1 MKFLYICSL
10 IFVVSR
16 HALCKMTMEII
27 LNHNNFI
34 MNKVFKMLA
43 IALAGAS
50 VLACSSP
57 KKMAEEAA
65 NVVVTC
71 EPQVLEV
78 VGGEINAEI
87 TVVCPADYFNPKAI
101 LEVTPVLVYEGG
113 EAAMEPFTYQGEK
126 VKDNWKVVPKDGAT
140 IREKVSFEY
149 VPGMEQSHLELR
161 GVVKFKKKTYET
173 PVIKVADGANT
184 TYMLAS
190 KLATVDYMKDAYREI
205 IEETEETQILYTINN
220 SNVRNSELKKQEIK
234 DWNAAIEAIKAD
246 ERREITG
253 TDIVAYASPD
263 GPEDFNSE
271 LAVKRGQSAEKAY
284 EKITKKNPIDAP
296 VNVTDISEDWEGF
309 QELVSAS
316 NIEDKDLI
324 LRVLSMYSDPAVRE
338 REIKNMSSVYE
349 TLADDILPQLRRARF
364 IANIE
369 YTNYSNDELKALI
382 NDNID
387 ILDEEALLRA
397 ASITEELADKATI
410 YEQAIEKYDSRRA
423 QYNLAVV
430 RYYQGDMDAAASELA
445 KVEGQD
451 CEYVKNFKGA
461 LALADGNCQ
470 EAAEYFKA
478 AGNQTSTEN
487 LAIIDIY
494 SGDYA
499 AALAK
504 LEGTD
509 NHNLKIAYILNDR
522 LDDASKAINCECA
535 YSAYLKAIIAARK
548 GDAEAVKANLAKVES
563 NEALAARAAKDIEF
577 AQYR

>member
-1 MKFLYICSL
+1 
-10 IFVVSR
+10 
-16 HALCKMTMEII
+16 
-27 LNHNNFI
+27 
-34 MNKVFKMLA
+34 MNRVFKMLA
-43 IALAGAS
+43 FALAGVS
-50 VLACSSP
+50 VMACSSP
-57 KKMAEEAA
+57 KKMAEDAA

-71 EPQVLEV
+71 EPQILEV
-78 VGGEINAEI
+78 VGGKIDAEV
-87 TVVCPADYFNPKAI
+87 TVVCPADYFHPKAI
-101 LEVTPVLVYEGG
+101 LEVTPVIVYEGG
-113 EAAMEPFTYQGEK
+113 ESAMEPFMYQGEK
-126 VKDNWKVVPKDGAT
+126 VQDNYKVIAKDGAT
-140 IREKVSFEY
+140 VKERVSFDY

-161 GVVKFKKKTYET
+161 GVVKFKNKTYET

-190 KLATVDYMKDAYREI
+190 KLAKVDYKPDAYKEI
-205 IEETEETQILYTINN
+205 IEETEEAQIMYTINN
-220 SNVRNSELKKQEIK
+220 STVRNSELRKQEVK
-234 DWNAAIEAIKAD
+234 DWNAALEAIKSD

-253 TDIVAYASPD
+253 TDIIAYASPD
-263 GPEDFNSE
+263 GPEDFNTT
-271 LAVKRGQSAEKAY
+271 LAEKRANTADKAY

-296 VNVTDISEDWEGF
+296 VNVQNVSEDWEGF

-338 REIKNMSSVYE
+338 REIKNMSSVYK
-349 TLADDILPQLRRARF
+349 TLAQDILPQLRRARL

-369 YTNYSNDELKALI
+369 FTNYSNEELIALI

-397 ASITEELADKATI
+397 ASITEELDGKATI
-410 YEQAIEKYDSRRA
+410 YGQAIEKYNSERA

-430 RYYQGDMDAAASELA
+430 RYYQGDMKAVGRELA
-445 KVEGQD
+445 KVGNQE
-451 CEYVKNFKGA
+451 CCFVKNFKGA
-461 LALADGNCQ
+461 LALADGNCE
-470 EAAEYFKA
+470 EAAGLFKA
-478 AGNQTSTEN
+478 ANNQTSKEN

-509 NHNLKIAYILNDR
+509 NHNLKIVYILNDR
-522 LDDASKAINCECA
+522 LDDASKAITCECP

-563 NEALAARAAKDIEF
+563 NDELAARAAKDIEF

>member
-1 MKFLYICSL
+1 
-10 IFVVSR
+10 
-16 HALCKMTMEII
+16 
-27 LNHNNFI
+27 
-34 MNKVFKMLA
+34 MNRVFKMLA
-43 IALAGAS
+43 FALAGVS
-50 VLACSSP
+50 VMACSSP
-57 KKMAEEAA
+57 KKMAEDAA

-78 VGGEINAEI
+78 VGGKIDAEV
-87 TVVCPADYFNPKAI
+87 TVVCPADYFHPKAI
-101 LEVTPVLVYEGG
+101 LEVTPVIVYEGG
-113 EAAMEPFTYQGEK
+113 ESAIEPFMYQGEK
-126 VKDNWKVVPKDGAT
+126 VQDNYKVIAKDGAT
-140 IREKVSFEY
+140 VKERVSFDY

-161 GVVKFKKKTYET
+161 GVVKFKNKTYET

-190 KLATVDYMKDAYREI
+190 KLAKVDYMPDAYKEI
-205 IEETEETQILYTINN
+205 IEETEEAQIMYTINN
-220 SNVRNSELKKQEIK
+220 STVRNSELRKQEVK
-234 DWNAAIEAIKAD
+234 DWNAALEAIKSD

-253 TDIVAYASPD
+253 TDIIAYASPD
-263 GPEDFNSE
+263 GPEDFNTT
-271 LAVKRGQSAEKAY
+271 LAEKRANTADKAY

-296 VNVTDISEDWEGF
+296 VNVQNVSEDWEGF

-338 REIKNMSSVYE
+338 REIKNMSSVYK
-349 TLADDILPQLRRARF
+349 TLAKDILPQLRRARL

-369 YTNYSNDELKALI
+369 FTNYSNEELIALI

-397 ASITEELADKATI
+397 ASITEELDGKATI
-410 YEQAIEKYDSRRA
+410 YSQAIEKYNSERA

-430 RYYQGDMDAAASELA
+430 RYYQGDMKAAGKELA
-445 KVEGQD
+445 KVGNQE
-451 CEYVKNFKGA
+451 CCFVKNFKGA
-461 LALADGNCQ
+461 LALADGNCE
-470 EAAEYFKA
+470 EAAGLFKA
-478 AGNQTSTEN
+478 ANNQTSKEN

-509 NHNLKIAYILNDR
+509 NHNLKIVYILNDR
-522 LDDASKAINCECA
+522 LDDASKAITCECP

-563 NEALAARAAKDIEF
+563 NDELAARAAKDIEF

>member
-1 MKFLYICSL
+1 
-10 IFVVSR
+10 
-16 HALCKMTMEII
+16 
-27 LNHNNFI
+27 
-34 MNKVFKMLA
+34 MNRVFKMLA
-43 IALAGAS
+43 FALAGVS
-50 VLACSSP
+50 VMACSSP
-57 KKMAEEAA
+57 KKMAEDAA

-71 EPQVLEV
+71 EPQILEV
-78 VGGEINAEI
+78 VGGKIDAEV
-87 TVVCPADYFNPKAI
+87 TVVCPADYFHPKAI
-101 LEVTPVLVYEGG
+101 LEVTPVIVYEGG
-113 EAAMEPFTYQGEK
+113 ESAMEPFMYQGEK
-126 VKDNWKVVPKDGAT
+126 VQDNYKVIAKDGAT
-140 IREKVSFEY
+140 VKERVSFDY

-161 GVVKFKKKTYET
+161 GVVKFKNKTYET

-190 KLATVDYMKDAYREI
+190 KLAKVDYMPDAYKEI
-205 IEETEETQILYTINN
+205 IEETEEAQIMYTINN
-220 SNVRNSELKKQEIK
+220 STVRNSELRKQEVK
-234 DWNAAIEAIKAD
+234 DWNAALEAIKSD

-253 TDIVAYASPD
+253 TDIIAYASPD
-263 GPEDFNSE
+263 GPEDFNTT
-271 LAVKRGQSAEKAY
+271 LAEKRANTADKAY

-296 VNVTDISEDWEGF
+296 VNVQNVSEDWEGF

-338 REIKNMSSVYE
+338 REIKNMSSVYK
-349 TLADDILPQLRRARF
+349 TLAKDILPQLRRARL

-369 YTNYSNDELKALI
+369 FTNYNNEELIALI

-397 ASITEELADKATI
+397 ASITDELDGKATI
-410 YEQAIEKYDSRRA
+410 YSQAIEKYNSERA

-430 RYYQGDMDAAASELA
+430 RYYQGDMKAAGKELA
-445 KVEGQD
+445 KVGNQE
-451 CEYVKNFKGA
+451 CCFVKNFKGA
-461 LALADGNCQ
+461 LALADGNCE
-470 EAAEYFKA
+470 EAAGLFKA
-478 AGNQTSTEN
+478 ANNQTSKEN

-509 NHNLKIAYILNDR
+509 NHNLKIVYILNDR
-522 LDDASKAINCECA
+522 LDDASKAITCECP

-563 NEALAARAAKDIEF
+563 NDELAARAAKDIEF

>member
-1 MKFLYICSL
+1 
-10 IFVVSR
+10 
-16 HALCKMTMEII
+16 
-27 LNHNNFI
+27 
-34 MNKVFKMLA
+34 MNRVFKMLA
-43 IALAGAS
+43 FALAGVS
-50 VLACSSP
+50 VMACSSP
-57 KKMAEEAA
+57 KKMAEDAA

-78 VGGEINAEI
+78 VGGKIDAEV
-87 TVVCPADYFNPKAI
+87 TVVCPADYFHPKAI
-101 LEVTPVLVYEGG
+101 LEVTPVIVYEGG
-113 EAAMEPFTYQGEK
+113 ESAMEPFMYQGEK
-126 VKDNWKVVPKDGAT
+126 VQDNYKVIAKDGAT
-140 IREKVSFEY
+140 VKERVSFDY

-161 GVVKFKKKTYET
+161 GVVKFKNKTYET

-190 KLATVDYMKDAYREI
+190 KLAKVDYKPDAYKEI
-205 IEETEETQILYTINN
+205 IEETEEAQIMYTINN
-220 SNVRNSELKKQEIK
+220 STVRNSELRKQEVK
-234 DWNAAIEAIKAD
+234 DWNAALEAIKSD
-246 ERREITG
+246 ERRKITG
-253 TDIVAYASPD
+253 TDIIAYASPD
-263 GPEDFNSE
+263 GPEDFNTT
-271 LAVKRGQSAEKAY
+271 LAEKRANTADKAY

-296 VNVTDISEDWEGF
+296 VNVQNVSEDWEGF

-338 REIKNMSSVYE
+338 REIKNMSAVYK
-349 TLADDILPQLRRARF
+349 TLAQDILPQLRRARL

-369 YTNYSNDELKALI
+369 FTNYSNEELIALI

-397 ASITEELADKATI
+397 ASITEELDGKATI
-410 YEQAIEKYDSRRA
+410 YGQAIEKYNSERA

-430 RYYQGDMDAAASELA
+430 RYYQGDMKAAGRELA
-445 KVEGQD
+445 KVGNQE
-451 CEYVKNFKGA
+451 CCFVKNFKGA
-461 LALADGNCQ
+461 LALADGNCE
-470 EAAEYFKA
+470 EAAGLFKA
-478 AGNQTSTEN
+478 ANNQTSKEN

-509 NHNLKIAYILNDR
+509 NHNLKIVYILNDR
-522 LDDASKAINCECA
+522 LDDASKAITCECP

-548 GDAEAVKANLAKVES
+548 GDAEAVKANLAKVEN
-563 NEALAARAAKDIEF
+563 NEKLAARAAKDIEF
-577 AQYR
+577 SQYR

>member
-1 MKFLYICSL
+1 
-10 IFVVSR
+10 
-16 HALCKMTMEII
+16 
-27 LNHNNFI
+27 
-34 MNKVFKMLA
+34 MNRVFKMLA
-43 IALAGAS
+43 FALAGVS
-50 VLACSSP
+50 VMACSSP
-57 KKMAEEAA
+57 KKMAEDAA

-78 VGGEINAEI
+78 VGGKIDAEV
-87 TVVCPADYFNPKAI
+87 TVVCPADYFHPKAI
-101 LEVTPVLVYEGG
+101 LEVTPVIVYEGG
-113 EAAMEPFTYQGEK
+113 ESAMEPFMYQGEK
-126 VKDNWKVVPKDGAT
+126 VQDNYKVIAKDGAT
-140 IREKVSFEY
+140 VKERVSFDY

-161 GVVKFKKKTYET
+161 GVVKFKNKTYET

-190 KLATVDYMKDAYREI
+190 KLAKVDYMPDAYKEI
-205 IEETEETQILYTINN
+205 IEETEEAQIMYTINN
-220 SNVRNSELKKQEIK
+220 STVRNSELRKQEVK
-234 DWNAAIEAIKAD
+234 DWNAALEAIKSD

-253 TDIVAYASPD
+253 TDIIAYASPD
-263 GPEDFNSE
+263 GPEDFNTT
-271 LAVKRGQSAEKAY
+271 LAEKRANTADKAY

-296 VNVTDISEDWEGF
+296 VNVQNVSEDWEGF

-338 REIKNMSSVYE
+338 REIKNMSSVYK
-349 TLADDILPQLRRARF
+349 TLAQDILPQLRRARL

-369 YTNYSNDELKALI
+369 FTNYSNEELIALI

-397 ASITEELADKATI
+397 ASITEELDGKATI
-410 YEQAIEKYDSRRA
+410 YGQAIEKYNSERA

-430 RYYQGDMDAAASELA
+430 RYYQGDMKAAGKELA
-445 KVEGQD
+445 KVGNQE
-451 CEYVKNFKGA
+451 CCFVKNFKGA
-461 LALADGNCQ
+461 LALADGNCE
-470 EAAEYFKA
+470 EAAGLFRA
-478 AGNQTSTEN
+478 ANNQTSKEN

-522 LDDASKAINCECA
+522 LDDASKAITCECP

-548 GDAEAVKANLAKVES
+548 GDAEAVKANLAKVE
-563 NEALAARAAKDIEF
+563 NDDELAARAAKDIEF

>member
-1 MKFLYICSL
+1 
-10 IFVVSR
+10 
-16 HALCKMTMEII
+16 
-27 LNHNNFI
+27 
-34 MNKVFKMLA
+34 MNRVFKMLA
-43 IALAGAS
+43 FALAGVS
-50 VLACSSP
+50 VMACSSP
-57 KKMAEEAA
+57 KKMAEDAA

-78 VGGEINAEI
+78 VGGKIDVEV
-87 TVVCPADYFNPKAI
+87 TVVCPADYFHPKAI
-101 LEVTPVLVYEGG
+101 LEVTPVIVYEGG
-113 EAAMEPFTYQGEK
+113 ESAMEPFMYQGEK
-126 VKDNWKVVPKDGAT
+126 VQDNYKVIAKDGAT
-140 IREKVSFEY
+140 VKERVSFDY

-161 GVVKFKKKTYET
+161 GVVKFKNKTYET

-190 KLATVDYMKDAYREI
+190 KLAKVDYMPDAYKEI
-205 IEETEETQILYTINN
+205 IEETEEAQIMYTINN
-220 SNVRNSELKKQEIK
+220 STVRNSELRKQEVK
-234 DWNAAIEAIKAD
+234 DWNAALEAIKSD

-253 TDIVAYASPD
+253 TDIIAYASPD
-263 GPEDFNSE
+263 GPEDFNTT
-271 LAVKRGQSAEKAY
+271 LAEKRANTADKAY

-296 VNVTDISEDWEGF
+296 VNVQNVSEDWEGF

-338 REIKNMSSVYE
+338 REIKNMSSVYK
-349 TLADDILPQLRRARF
+349 TLAQDILPQLRRARL

-369 YTNYSNDELKALI
+369 FTNYSNEELIALI

-397 ASITEELADKATI
+397 ASITEELDGKATI
-410 YEQAIEKYDSRRA
+410 YGQAIEKYNSERA

-430 RYYQGDMDAAASELA
+430 RYYQGDMKAAGRELA
-445 KVEGQD
+445 KVGNQE
-451 CEYVKNFKGA
+451 CCFVKNFKGA
-461 LALADGNCQ
+461 LALADGNC
-470 EAAEYFKA
+470 EE
-478 AGNQTSTEN
+478 TSKEN

-509 NHNLKIAYILNDR
+509 NHNLKIVYILNDR
-522 LDDASKAINCECA
+522 LDDASKAITCECP

-548 GDAEAVKANLAKVES
+548 GDAEAVKANLAKVEN
-563 NEALAARAAKDIEF
+563 NEKLAARAAKDIEF

>member
-1 MKFLYICSL
+1 
-10 IFVVSR
+10 
-16 HALCKMTMEII
+16 
-27 LNHNNFI
+27 
-34 MNKVFKMLA
+34 MNRVFKMLA
-43 IALAGAS
+43 FALAGVS
-50 VLACSSP
+50 VMACSSP
-57 KKMAEEAA
+57 KKMAEDAA

-78 VGGEINAEI
+78 VGGQIDAEV
-87 TVVCPADYFNPKAI
+87 TVVCPADYFHPKAI
-101 LEVTPVLVYEGG
+101 LEVTPVIVYEGG
-113 EAAMEPFTYQGEK
+113 ESAMEPFMYQGEK
-126 VKDNWKVVPKDGAT
+126 VQDNYKVIAKDGAT
-140 IREKVSFEY
+140 VKERVSFDY

-161 GVVKFKKKTYET
+161 GVVKFKNKIYET

-190 KLATVDYMKDAYREI
+190 KLAKVDYMPDAYKEI
-205 IEETEETQILYTINN
+205 IEETEEAQIMYTINN
-220 SNVRNSELKKQEIK
+220 STVRNSELRKQEVK
-234 DWNAAIEAIKAD
+234 DWNAALEAIKSD

-253 TDIVAYASPD
+253 TDIIAYASPD
-263 GPEDFNSE
+263 GPEDFNTT
-271 LAVKRGQSAEKAY
+271 LAEKRANTADKAY

-296 VNVTDISEDWEGF
+296 VNVQNVSEDWEGF

-338 REIKNMSSVYE
+338 REIKNMSSVYK
-349 TLADDILPQLRRARF
+349 TLAQDILPQLRRARL

-369 YTNYSNDELKALI
+369 FTNYSNEELIALI

-397 ASITEELADKATI
+397 ASITEELDGKATI
-410 YEQAIEKYDSRRA
+410 YGQAIEKYNSERA

-430 RYYQGDMDAAASELA
+430 RYYQGDMKAAGKELA
-445 KVEGQD
+445 KVGNQE
-451 CEYVKNFKGA
+451 CCFVKNFKGA
-461 LALADGNCQ
+461 LALADGNCE
-470 EAAEYFKA
+470 EAAGLFKA
-478 AGNQTSTEN
+478 ANNQTSKEN

-509 NHNLKIAYILNDR
+509 NHNLKIVYILNDR
-522 LDDASKAINCECA
+522 LDDASKAITCECP

-548 GDAEAVKANLAKVES
+548 GDAEAVKANLAKVE
-563 NEALAARAAKDIEF
+563 NNDELAARAAKDIEF

>member
-1 MKFLYICSL
+1 
-10 IFVVSR
+10 
-16 HALCKMTMEII
+16 
-27 LNHNNFI
+27 
-34 MNKVFKMLA
+34 MNRVFKMLA
-43 IALAGAS
+43 FALAGVS
-50 VLACSSP
+50 VMACSSP
-57 KKMAEEAA
+57 KKMAEDAA

-78 VGGEINAEI
+78 VGGKIDAEV
-87 TVVCPADYFNPKAI
+87 TVVCPADYFHPKAI
-101 LEVTPVLVYEGG
+101 LEVTPVIVYEGG
-113 EAAMEPFTYQGEK
+113 ESAMEPFMYQGEK
-126 VKDNWKVVPKDGAT
+126 VQDNYKVIAKDGAT
-140 IREKVSFEY
+140 VKERVSFEY

-161 GVVKFKKKTYET
+161 GVVKFKNKTYET

-190 KLATVDYMKDAYREI
+190 KLAKVDYMPDAYKEI
-205 IEETEETQILYTINN
+205 IEETEEAQIMYTINN
-220 SNVRNSELKKQEIK
+220 STVRNSELRKQEVK
-234 DWNAAIEAIKAD
+234 DWNAALEAIKSD

-253 TDIVAYASPD
+253 TDIIAYASPD
-263 GPEDFNSE
+263 GPEDFNTT
-271 LAVKRGQSAEKAY
+271 LAEKRANTADKAY

-296 VNVTDISEDWEGF
+296 VNVQNVSEDWEGF

-338 REIKNMSSVYE
+338 REIKNMSSVYK
-349 TLADDILPQLRRARF
+349 TLAKDILPQLRRARL

-369 YTNYSNDELKALI
+369 FTNYSNEELIALI

-397 ASITEELADKATI
+397 ASITDELDGKATI
-410 YEQAIEKYDSRRA
+410 YGQAIEKYNSERA

-430 RYYQGDMDAAASELA
+430 RYYQGDMKAAGKELA
-445 KVEGQD
+445 KVGNQE
-451 CEYVKNFKGA
+451 CCFVKNFKGA
-461 LALADGNCQ
+461 LALADGNCE
-470 EAAEYFKA
+470 EAAGLFKA
-478 AGNQTSTEN
+478 ANNQTSKEN

-509 NHNLKIAYILNDR
+509 NHNLKIVYILNDR
-522 LDDASKAINCECA
+522 LDDASKAITCECP

-548 GDAEAVKANLAKVES
+548 GDAEAVKANLAKVEN
-563 NEALAARAAKDIEF
+563 NEKLAARAAKDIEF
-577 AQYR
+577 SQYR

>member
-1 MKFLYICSL
+1 
-10 IFVVSR
+10 
-16 HALCKMTMEII
+16 
-27 LNHNNFI
+27 
-34 MNKVFKMLA
+34 MNRVFKMLA
-43 IALAGAS
+43 FALAGVS
-50 VLACSSP
+50 VMACSSP
-57 KKMAEEAA
+57 KKMAEDAA

-78 VGGEINAEI
+78 VGGKIDAEV
-87 TVVCPADYFNPKAI
+87 TVVCPADYFHPKAI
-101 LEVTPVLVYEGG
+101 LEVTPVIVYEGG
-113 EAAMEPFTYQGEK
+113 ESAMEPFMYQGEK
-126 VKDNWKVVPKDGAT
+126 VQDNYKVIAKDGAT
-140 IREKVSFEY
+140 VKERVSFDY

-161 GVVKFKKKTYET
+161 GVVKFKNKTYET

-190 KLATVDYMKDAYREI
+190 KLAKVDYMPDAYKEI
-205 IEETEETQILYTINN
+205 IEETEEAQIMYTINN
-220 SNVRNSELKKQEIK
+220 STVRNSELRKQEVK
-234 DWNAAIEAIKAD
+234 DWNAALEAIKSD

-253 TDIVAYASPD
+253 TDIIAYASPD
-263 GPEDFNSE
+263 GPEDFNTT
-271 LAVKRGQSAEKAY
+271 LAEKRANTADKAY

-296 VNVTDISEDWEGF
+296 VNVQNVSEDWEGF

-338 REIKNMSSVYE
+338 REIKNMSSVYK
-349 TLADDILPQLRRARF
+349 TLAKDILPQLRRARL

-369 YTNYSNDELKALI
+369 FTNYSNEELIALI

-397 ASITEELADKATI
+397 ASITEELDGKAAI
-410 YEQAIEKYDSRRA
+410 YSQAIEKYNSERA

-430 RYYQGDMDAAASELA
+430 RYYQGDMKAAGKELA
-445 KVEGQD
+445 KVGNQE
-451 CEYVKNFKGA
+451 CCFVKNFKGA
-461 LALADGNCQ
+461 LALADGNCE
-470 EAAEYFKA
+470 EAAGLFKA
-478 AGNQTSTEN
+478 ANNQTSKEN

-509 NHNLKIAYILNDR
+509 NHNLKIVYILNDR
-522 LDDASKAINCECA
+522 LDDASKAITCECP

-563 NEALAARAAKDIEF
+563 NDELAARAAKDIEF

>member
-1 MKFLYICSL
+1 
-10 IFVVSR
+10 
-16 HALCKMTMEII
+16 
-27 LNHNNFI
+27 
-34 MNKVFKMLA
+34 MNRVFKMLA
-43 IALAGAS
+43 FALAGVS
-50 VLACSSP
+50 VMACSSP
-57 KKMAEEAA
+57 KKMAEDAA

-71 EPQVLEV
+71 EPQILEV
-78 VGGEINAEI
+78 VGGKIDAEV
-87 TVVCPADYFNPKAI
+87 TVVCPADYFHPKAI
-101 LEVTPVLVYEGG
+101 LEVTPVIVYEGG
-113 EAAMEPFTYQGEK
+113 ESAMEPFMYQGEK
-126 VKDNWKVVPKDGAT
+126 VQDNYKVIAKDGAT
-140 IREKVSFEY
+140 VKERVSFDY

-161 GVVKFKKKTYET
+161 GVVKFKNKTYET

-190 KLATVDYMKDAYREI
+190 KLAKVDYMPDAYKEI
-205 IEETEETQILYTINN
+205 IEETEEAQIMYTINN
-220 SNVRNSELKKQEIK
+220 STVRNSELRKQEVK
-234 DWNAAIEAIKAD
+234 DWNAALEAIKSD

-253 TDIVAYASPD
+253 TDIIAYASPD
-263 GPEDFNSE
+263 GPEDFNTT
-271 LAVKRGQSAEKAY
+271 LAEKRANTADKAY

-296 VNVTDISEDWEGF
+296 VNVQNVSEDWEGF

-338 REIKNMSSVYE
+338 REIKNMSSVYK
-349 TLADDILPQLRRARF
+349 TLAKDILPQLRRARL

-369 YTNYSNDELKALI
+369 FTNYSNEELIALI

-397 ASITEELADKATI
+397 ASITDELDGKATI
-410 YEQAIEKYDSRRA
+410 YSQAIEKYNSERA

-430 RYYQGDMDAAASELA
+430 RYYQGDMKAAGKELA
-445 KVEGQD
+445 KVGNQE
-451 CEYVKNFKGA
+451 CCFVKNFKGA
-461 LALADGNCQ
+461 LALADGNCE
-470 EAAEYFKA
+470 EAAGLFKA
-478 AGNQTSTEN
+478 ANNQTSKEN

-509 NHNLKIAYILNDR
+509 NHNLKIVYILNDR
-522 LDDASKAINCECA
+522 LDDASKAITCECP

-548 GDAEAVKANLAKVES
+548 GDAEAVKANLAKVE
-563 NEALAARAAKDIEF
+563 NNDELAARAAKDIEF

>member
-1 MKFLYICSL
+1 
-10 IFVVSR
+10 
-16 HALCKMTMEII
+16 
-27 LNHNNFI
+27 
-34 MNKVFKMLA
+34 MNRVFKMLA
-43 IALAGAS
+43 FALAGVS
-50 VLACSSP
+50 VMACSSP
-57 KKMAEEAA
+57 KKMAEDAA

-71 EPQVLEV
+71 EPQILEV
-78 VGGEINAEI
+78 VGGKIDAEV
-87 TVVCPADYFNPKAI
+87 TVVCPADYFHPKAI
-101 LEVTPVLVYEGG
+101 LEVTPVIVYEGG
-113 EAAMEPFTYQGEK
+113 ESAMEPFMYQGEK
-126 VKDNWKVVPKDGAT
+126 VQDNYKVIAKDGAT
-140 IREKVSFEY
+140 VKERVSFDY

-161 GVVKFKKKTYET
+161 GVVKFKNKTHET

-190 KLATVDYMKDAYREI
+190 KLAKVDYMPDAYKEI
-205 IEETEETQILYTINN
+205 IEETEEAQIMYTINN
-220 SNVRNSELKKQEIK
+220 STVRNSELRKQEVK
-234 DWNAAIEAIKAD
+234 DWNAALEAIKSD

-253 TDIVAYASPD
+253 TDIIAYASPD
-263 GPEDFNSE
+263 GPEDFNTT
-271 LAVKRGQSAEKAY
+271 LAEKRANTADKAY

-296 VNVTDISEDWEGF
+296 VNVQNVSEDWEGF

-338 REIKNMSSVYE
+338 REIKNMSSVYK
-349 TLADDILPQLRRARF
+349 TLAKDILPQLRRARL

-369 YTNYSNDELKALI
+369 FTNYSNEELIALI

-397 ASITEELADKATI
+397 ASITDELDGKATI
-410 YEQAIEKYDSRRA
+410 YSQAIEKYNSERA

-430 RYYQGDMDAAASELA
+430 RYYQGDMKAAGKELA
-445 KVEGQD
+445 KVGNQE
-451 CEYVKNFKGA
+451 CCFVKNFKGA
-461 LALADGNCQ
+461 LALADGNCE
-470 EAAEYFKA
+470 EAAGLFKA
-478 AGNQTSTEN
+478 ANNQTSKEN

-509 NHNLKIAYILNDR
+509 NHNLKIVYILNDR
-522 LDDASKAINCECA
+522 LDDASKAITCECP

-563 NEALAARAAKDIEF
+563 NDELAARAAKDIEF

>member
-1 MKFLYICSL
+1 
-10 IFVVSR
+10 
-16 HALCKMTMEII
+16 
-27 LNHNNFI
+27 
-34 MNKVFKMLA
+34 MNRVFKMLA
-43 IALAGAS
+43 FALAGVS
-50 VLACSSP
+50 VMACSSP
-57 KKMAEEAA
+57 KKMAEDAA

-78 VGGEINAEI
+78 VGGKIDAEV
-87 TVVCPADYFNPKAI
+87 TVVCPADYFHPKAI
-101 LEVTPVLVYEGG
+101 LEVTPVIVYEGG
-113 EAAMEPFTYQGEK
+113 ESAMEPFMYQGEK
-126 VKDNWKVVPKDGAT
+126 VQDNYKVIAKDGAT
-140 IREKVSFEY
+140 VKERVSFDY

-161 GVVKFKKKTYET
+161 GVVKFKNKTYET

-190 KLATVDYMKDAYREI
+190 KLAKVDYMPDAYKEI
-205 IEETEETQILYTINN
+205 IEETEEAQIMYTINN
-220 SNVRNSELKKQEIK
+220 STVRNSELRKQEVK
-234 DWNAAIEAIKAD
+234 DWNAALEAIKSD

-253 TDIVAYASPD
+253 TDIIAYASPD
-263 GPEDFNSE
+263 GPEDFNTT
-271 LAVKRGQSAEKAY
+271 LAEKRANTADKAY

-296 VNVTDISEDWEGF
+296 VNVQNVSEDWEGF

-338 REIKNMSSVYE
+338 REIKNMSSVYK
-349 TLADDILPQLRRARF
+349 TLAQDILPQLRRARL

-369 YTNYSNDELKALI
+369 FTNYSNEELIALI

-397 ASITEELADKATI
+397 ASITEELDGKATI
-410 YEQAIEKYDSRRA
+410 YSQAIEKYNSERA

-430 RYYQGDMDAAASELA
+430 RYYQGDMKAAGKELA
-445 KVEGQD
+445 KVGNQE
-451 CEYVKNFKGA
+451 CCFVKNFKGA
-461 LALADGNCQ
+461 LALADGNCE
-470 EAAEYFKA
+470 EAAGLFKA
-478 AGNQTSTEN
+478 ANNQTSKEN

-509 NHNLKIAYILNDR
+509 NHNLKIVYILNDR
-522 LDDASKAINCECA
+522 LDDASKAITCECP

-563 NEALAARAAKDIEF
+563 NDELAARVAKDIEF

>member
-1 MKFLYICSL
+1 
-10 IFVVSR
+10 
-16 HALCKMTMEII
+16 
-27 LNHNNFI
+27 
-34 MNKVFKMLA
+34 MNRVFKMLA
-43 IALAGAS
+43 FALAGVS
-50 VLACSSP
+50 VMACSSP
-57 KKMAEEAA
+57 KKMAEDAA

-78 VGGEINAEI
+78 VGGKIDAEV
-87 TVVCPADYFNPKAI
+87 TVVCPADYFHPKAI
-101 LEVTPVLVYEGG
+101 LEVTPVIVYEGG
-113 EAAMEPFTYQGEK
+113 ESAMEPFMYQGEK
-126 VKDNWKVVPKDGAT
+126 VQDNYKVIAKDGAT
-140 IREKVSFEY
+140 VKERVSFDY

-161 GVVKFKKKTYET
+161 GVVKFKNKTYET

-190 KLATVDYMKDAYREI
+190 KLAKVDYMPDAYKEI
-205 IEETEETQILYTINN
+205 IEETEEAQIMYTINN
-220 SNVRNSELKKQEIK
+220 STVRNSELRKQEVK
-234 DWNAAIEAIKAD
+234 DWNAALEAIKSD

-253 TDIVAYASPD
+253 TDIIAYASPD
-263 GPEDFNSE
+263 GPEDFNTT
-271 LAVKRGQSAEKAY
+271 LAEKRANTADKAY

-296 VNVTDISEDWEGF
+296 VNVQNVSEDWEGF

-338 REIKNMSSVYE
+338 REIKNMSSVYK
-349 TLADDILPQLRRARF
+349 TLAKDILPQLRRARL

-369 YTNYSNDELKALI
+369 FTNYSNEELIALI

-397 ASITEELADKATI
+397 ASITDELDGKATI
-410 YEQAIEKYDSRRA
+410 YGQAIEKYNSERA

-430 RYYQGDMDAAASELA
+430 RYYQGDMKAAGKELA
-445 KVEGQD
+445 KVGNQE
-451 CEYVKNFKGA
+451 CCFVKNFKGA
-461 LALADGNCQ
+461 LALADGNCE
-470 EAAEYFKA
+470 EAAGLFKA
-478 AGNQTSTEN
+478 ANNQTSKEN

-509 NHNLKIAYILNDR
+509 NHNLKIVYILNDR
-522 LDDASKAINCECA
+522 LDDASKAITCECP

-548 GDAEAVKANLAKVES
+548 GDAEAVKANLAKVEN
-563 NEALAARAAKDIEF
+563 NEKLAARAAKDIEF
-577 AQYR
+577 SQYR

>member
-1 MKFLYICSL
+1 
-10 IFVVSR
+10 
-16 HALCKMTMEII
+16 
-27 LNHNNFI
+27 
-34 MNKVFKMLA
+34 MNRVFKMLA
-43 IALAGAS
+43 FALAGVS
-50 VLACSSP
+50 VMACSSP
-57 KKMAEEAA
+57 KKMAEDAA

-71 EPQVLEV
+71 EPQILEV
-78 VGGEINAEI
+78 VGGKIDAEV
-87 TVVCPADYFNPKAI
+87 TVVCPADYFHPKAI
-101 LEVTPVLVYEGG
+101 LEVTPVIVYEGG
-113 EAAMEPFTYQGEK
+113 ESAMEPFMYQGEK
-126 VKDNWKVVPKDGAT
+126 VQDNYKVIAKDGAT
-140 IREKVSFEY
+140 VKERVSFDY

-161 GVVKFKKKTYET
+161 GVVKFKNKTYET

-190 KLATVDYMKDAYREI
+190 KLAKVDYMPDAYKEI
-205 IEETEETQILYTINN
+205 IEETEEAQIMYTINN
-220 SNVRNSELKKQEIK
+220 STVRNSELGKQEVK
-234 DWNAAIEAIKAD
+234 DWNAALEAIKSD

-253 TDIVAYASPD
+253 TDIIAYASPD
-263 GPEDFNSE
+263 GPEDFNTT
-271 LAVKRGQSAEKAY
+271 LAEKRANTADKAY

-296 VNVTDISEDWEGF
+296 VNVQNVSEDWEGF

-338 REIKNMSSVYE
+338 REIKNMSSVYK
-349 TLADDILPQLRRARF
+349 TLAKDILPQLRRARL

-369 YTNYSNDELKALI
+369 FTNYSNEELIALI

-397 ASITEELADKATI
+397 ASITDELDGKATI
-410 YEQAIEKYDSRRA
+410 YSQAIEKYNSERA

-430 RYYQGDMDAAASELA
+430 RYYQGDMKAAGKELA
-445 KVEGQD
+445 KVGNQE
-451 CEYVKNFKGA
+451 CCFVKNFKGA
-461 LALADGNCQ
+461 LALADGNCE
-470 EAAEYFKA
+470 EAAGLFKA
-478 AGNQTSTEN
+478 ANNQTSKEN

-509 NHNLKIAYILNDR
+509 NHNLKIVYILNDR
-522 LDDASKAINCECA
+522 LDDASKAITCECP

-563 NEALAARAAKDIEF
+563 NDELAARAAKDIEF

>member
-1 MKFLYICSL
+1 
-10 IFVVSR
+10 
-16 HALCKMTMEII
+16 
-27 LNHNNFI
+27 
-34 MNKVFKMLA
+34 MNRVFKMLA
-43 IALAGAS
+43 FALAGVS
-50 VLACSSP
+50 VMACSSP
-57 KKMAEEAA
+57 KKMAEDAA

-78 VGGEINAEI
+78 VGGKIDAEV
-87 TVVCPADYFNPKAI
+87 TVVCPADYFHPKAI
-101 LEVTPVLVYEGG
+101 LEVTPVIVYEGG
-113 EAAMEPFTYQGEK
+113 ESAMEPFMYQGEK
-126 VKDNWKVVPKDGAT
+126 VQDNYKVIAKDGAT
-140 IREKVSFEY
+140 VKERVSFDY

-161 GVVKFKKKTYET
+161 GVVKFKNKTYET

-190 KLATVDYMKDAYREI
+190 KLAKVDYMPDAYKEI
-205 IEETEETQILYTINN
+205 IEETEEAQIMYTINN
-220 SNVRNSELKKQEIK
+220 STVRNSELRKQEVK
-234 DWNAAIEAIKAD
+234 DWNAALEAIKSD

-253 TDIVAYASPD
+253 TDIIAYASPD
-263 GPEDFNSE
+263 GPEDFNTT
-271 LAVKRGQSAEKAY
+271 LAEKRANTADKAY

-296 VNVTDISEDWEGF
+296 VNVQNVSEDWEGF

-338 REIKNMSSVYE
+338 REIKNMSSVYK
-349 TLADDILPQLRRARF
+349 TLAQDILPQLRRARL

-369 YTNYSNDELKALI
+369 FTNYSNEELIALI

-397 ASITEELADKATI
+397 ASITEELDGKATI
-410 YEQAIEKYDSRRA
+410 YGQAIEKYNSERA

-430 RYYQGDMDAAASELA
+430 RYYQGDMKAAGKELA
-445 KVEGQD
+445 KVGNQE
-451 CEYVKNFKGA
+451 CCFVKNFKGA
-461 LALADGNCQ
+461 LALADGNCE
-470 EAAEYFKA
+470 EAAGLFKA
-478 AGNQTSTEN
+478 ANNQTSKEN

-509 NHNLKIAYILNDR
+509 NHNLKIVYILNDR
-522 LDDASKAINCECA
+522 LDDASKAITCECP

-548 GDAEAVKANLAKVES
+548 GDAEAVKANLAKVE
-563 NEALAARAAKDIEF
+563 NDDELAARAAKDIEF

>member
-1 MKFLYICSL
+1 
-10 IFVVSR
+10 
-16 HALCKMTMEII
+16 
-27 LNHNNFI
+27 
-34 MNKVFKMLA
+34 MNRVFKMLA
-43 IALAGAS
+43 FALAGVS
-50 VLACSSP
+50 VMACSSP
-57 KKMAEEAA
+57 KKMAEDAA

-78 VGGEINAEI
+78 VGGKIDAEV
-87 TVVCPADYFNPKAI
+87 TVVCPADYFHPKAI
-101 LEVTPVLVYEGG
+101 LEVTPVIVYEGG
-113 EAAMEPFTYQGEK
+113 ESAMEPFMYQGEK
-126 VKDNWKVVPKDGAT
+126 VQDNYKVIAKDGAT
-140 IREKVSFEY
+140 VKERVSFDY

-161 GVVKFKKKTYET
+161 GVVKFKNKTYET

-190 KLATVDYMKDAYREI
+190 KLAKVDYMPDAYKEI
-205 IEETEETQILYTINN
+205 IEETEEAQIMYTINN
-220 SNVRNSELKKQEIK
+220 STVRNSELRKQEVK
-234 DWNAAIEAIKAD
+234 DWNAALEAIKSD

-253 TDIVAYASPD
+253 TDIIAYASPD
-263 GPEDFNSE
+263 GPEDFNTT
-271 LAVKRGQSAEKAY
+271 LAEKRANTADKAY

-296 VNVTDISEDWEGF
+296 VNVQNVSEDWEGF

-338 REIKNMSSVYE
+338 REIKNMSSVYK
-349 TLADDILPQLRRARF
+349 TLAKDILPQLRRARL

-369 YTNYSNDELKALI
+369 FTNYSNEALIALI

-397 ASITEELADKATI
+397 ASITDELDGKATI
-410 YEQAIEKYDSRRA
+410 YSQAIEKYNSERA

-430 RYYQGDMDAAASELA
+430 RYYQGDMKAAGKELA
-445 KVEGQD
+445 IVGNQE
-451 CEYVKNFKGA
+451 CCFVKDFKGA
-461 LALADGNCQ
+461 LALADGNCE
-470 EAAEYFKA
+470 EAAGLFKA
-478 AGNQTSTEN
+478 ANNQTSKEN

-509 NHNLKIAYILNDR
+509 NHNLKIVYILNDR
-522 LDDASKAINCECA
+522 LDDASKAITCECP

-563 NEALAARAAKDIEF
+563 NDELAARAAKDIEF

>member
-1 MKFLYICSL
+1 
-10 IFVVSR
+10 
-16 HALCKMTMEII
+16 
-27 LNHNNFI
+27 
-34 MNKVFKMLA
+34 MNRVFKMLA
-43 IALAGAS
+43 FALAGVS
-50 VLACSSP
+50 VMACSSP
-57 KKMAEEAA
+57 KKMAEDAA

-71 EPQVLEV
+71 EPQILEV
-78 VGGEINAEI
+78 VGGKIDAEV
-87 TVVCPADYFNPKAI
+87 TVVCPADYFHPKAI
-101 LEVTPVLVYEGG
+101 LEVTPVIVYEGG
-113 EAAMEPFTYQGEK
+113 ESAMEPFMYQGEK
-126 VKDNWKVVPKDGAT
+126 VQDNYKVIAKDGAT
-140 IREKVSFEY
+140 VKERVSFDY

-161 GVVKFKKKTYET
+161 GVVKFKNKTYET

-190 KLATVDYMKDAYREI
+190 KLAKVDYMPDAYKEI
-205 IEETEETQILYTINN
+205 IEETEEAQIMYTINN
-220 SNVRNSELKKQEIK
+220 STVRNSELRKQEVK
-234 DWNAAIEAIKAD
+234 DWNAALEAIKSD

-253 TDIVAYASPD
+253 TDIIAYASPD
-263 GPEDFNSE
+263 GPEDFNTT
-271 LAVKRGQSAEKAY
+271 LAEKRANTADKAY

-296 VNVTDISEDWEGF
+296 VNVQNVSEDWEGF

-338 REIKNMSSVYE
+338 REIKNMSSVYK
-349 TLADDILPQLRRARF
+349 TLAKDILPQLRRARL

-369 YTNYSNDELKALI
+369 FTNYSNEELIALI

-397 ASITEELADKATI
+397 ASITDELDGKATI
-410 YEQAIEKYDSRRA
+410 YSQAIEKYNSERA

-430 RYYQGDMDAAASELA
+430 RYYQGDMKAARKELA
-445 KVEGQD
+445 KVGNQE
-451 CEYVKNFKGA
+451 CCFVKNFKGA
-461 LALADGNCQ
+461 LALADGNC
-470 EAAEYFKA
+470 EDAAGLFKA
-478 AGNQTSTEN
+478 ANNQTSKEN

-509 NHNLKIAYILNDR
+509 NHNLKIVYILNDR
-522 LDDASKAINCECA
+522 LDDASKAITCECP

-563 NEALAARAAKDIEF
+563 NDELAARAAKDIEF

>member
-1 MKFLYICSL
+1 
-10 IFVVSR
+10 
-16 HALCKMTMEII
+16 
-27 LNHNNFI
+27 
-34 MNKVFKMLA
+34 MNRVFKMLA
-43 IALAGAS
+43 FALAGVS
-50 VLACSSP
+50 VMACSSP
-57 KKMAEEAA
+57 KKMAEDAA

-78 VGGEINAEI
+78 VGGKIDAEV
-87 TVVCPADYFNPKAI
+87 TVVCPADYFHPKAI
-101 LEVTPVLVYEGG
+101 LEVTPVIVYEGG
-113 EAAMEPFTYQGEK
+113 ESAMEPFMYQGEK
-126 VKDNWKVVPKDGAT
+126 VQDNYKVIAKDGAT
-140 IREKVSFEY
+140 VKERVSFDY

-161 GVVKFKKKTYET
+161 GVVKFKNKTYET

-190 KLATVDYMKDAYREI
+190 KLAKVDYMPDAYKEI
-205 IEETEETQILYTINN
+205 IEETEEAQIMYTINN
-220 SNVRNSELKKQEIK
+220 STVRNSELRKQEVK
-234 DWNAAIEAIKAD
+234 DWNAALEAIKSD

-253 TDIVAYASPD
+253 TDIIAYASPD
-263 GPEDFNSE
+263 GPEDFNTT
-271 LAVKRGQSAEKAY
+271 LAEKRANTADKAY

-296 VNVTDISEDWEGF
+296 VNVQNVSEDWEGF

-338 REIKNMSSVYE
+338 REIKNMSSVYK
-349 TLADDILPQLRRARF
+349 TLAKDILPQLRRARL

-369 YTNYSNDELKALI
+369 FTNYSNEELIALI

-397 ASITEELADKATI
+397 ASITEELDGKATI
-410 YEQAIEKYDSRRA
+410 YSQAIEKYNSERA

-430 RYYQGDMDAAASELA
+430 RYYQGDMKAAGKELA
-445 KVEGQD
+445 KVGNQE
-451 CEYVKNFKGA
+451 CCFVKNFKGA
-461 LALADGNCQ
+461 LALADGNCE
-470 EAAEYFKA
+470 EAAGLFKA
-478 AGNQTSTEN
+478 ANNQTSKEN

-494 SGDYA
+494 SGDYV

-509 NHNLKIAYILNDR
+509 NHNLKIVYILNDR
-522 LDDASKAINCECA
+522 LDDASKAITCECP

-563 NEALAARAAKDIEF
+563 NDELAARAAKDIEF

>member
-1 MKFLYICSL
+1 
-10 IFVVSR
+10 
-16 HALCKMTMEII
+16 
-27 LNHNNFI
+27 
-34 MNKVFKMLA
+34 MNRVFKMLA
-43 IALAGAS
+43 FALAGVS
-50 VLACSSP
+50 VMACSSP
-57 KKMAEEAA
+57 KKMAEDAA

-78 VGGEINAEI
+78 VGGKIDAEV
-87 TVVCPADYFNPKAI
+87 TVVCPADYFHPKAI
-101 LEVTPVLVYEGG
+101 LEVTPVIVYEGG
-113 EAAMEPFTYQGEK
+113 ESAMEPFMYQGEK
-126 VKDNWKVVPKDGAT
+126 VQDNYKVIAKDGAT
-140 IREKVSFEY
+140 VKERVSFDY
-149 VPGMEQSHLELR
+149 VPGMEQCHLELR
-161 GVVKFKKKTYET
+161 GVVKFKNKTYET

-190 KLATVDYMKDAYREI
+190 KLAKVDYMPDAYKEI
-205 IEETEETQILYTINN
+205 IEETEEAQIMYTINN
-220 SNVRNSELKKQEIK
+220 STVRNSELRKQEVK
-234 DWNAAIEAIKAD
+234 DWNAALEAIKSD

-253 TDIVAYASPD
+253 TDIIAYASPD
-263 GPEDFNSE
+263 GPEDFNTT
-271 LAVKRGQSAEKAY
+271 LAEKRANTADKAY

-296 VNVTDISEDWEGF
+296 VNVQNVSEDWEGF

-338 REIKNMSSVYE
+338 REIKNMSSVYK
-349 TLADDILPQLRRARF
+349 TLAKDILPQLRRARL

-369 YTNYSNDELKALI
+369 FTNYSNEELIALI

-397 ASITEELADKATI
+397 ASITDELDGKATI
-410 YEQAIEKYDSRRA
+410 YSQAIEKYNSERA

-430 RYYQGDMDAAASELA
+430 RYYQGDMKAAGKELA
-445 KVEGQD
+445 KVGNQE
-451 CEYVKNFKGA
+451 CCFVKNFKGA
-461 LALADGNCQ
+461 LALADGNCE
-470 EAAEYFKA
+470 EAAGLFKA
-478 AGNQTSTEN
+478 ANNQTSKEN

-509 NHNLKIAYILNDR
+509 NHNLKIVYILNDR
-522 LDDASKAINCECA
+522 LDDASKAITCECP

-548 GDAEAVKANLAKVES
+548 GDAEAVKANLAKVEN
-563 NEALAARAAKDIEF
+563 NEKLAARAAKDIEF
-577 AQYR
+577 SQYR

>member
-1 MKFLYICSL
+1 
-10 IFVVSR
+10 
-16 HALCKMTMEII
+16 
-27 LNHNNFI
+27 
-34 MNKVFKMLA
+34 MLA
-43 IALAGAS
+43 FALAGVS
-50 VLACSSP
+50 VMACSSP
-57 KKMAEEAA
+57 KKMAEDAA

-78 VGGEINAEI
+78 VGGKIDAEV
-87 TVVCPADYFNPKAI
+87 TVVCPADYFHPKAI
-101 LEVTPVLVYEGG
+101 LEVTPVIVYEGG
-113 EAAMEPFTYQGEK
+113 ESAMEPFMYQGEK
-126 VKDNWKVVPKDGAT
+126 VQDNYKVIAKDGAT
-140 IREKVSFEY
+140 VKERVSFDY

-161 GVVKFKKKTYET
+161 GVVKFKNKTYET

-190 KLATVDYMKDAYREI
+190 KLAKVDYMPDAYKEI
-205 IEETEETQILYTINN
+205 IEETEEAQIMYTINN
-220 SNVRNSELKKQEIK
+220 STVRNSELRKQEVK
-234 DWNAAIEAIKAD
+234 DWNAALEAIKSD

-253 TDIVAYASPD
+253 TDIIAYASPD
-263 GPEDFNSE
+263 GPEDFNTT
-271 LAVKRGQSAEKAY
+271 LAEKRANTADKAY

-296 VNVTDISEDWEGF
+296 VNVQNVSEDWEGF

-338 REIKNMSSVYE
+338 REIKNMSSVYK
-349 TLADDILPQLRRARF
+349 TLAKDILPQLRRARL

-369 YTNYSNDELKALI
+369 FTNYSNEELIALI

-397 ASITEELADKATI
+397 ASITDELDGKATI
-410 YEQAIEKYDSRRA
+410 YSQAIEKYNSERA

-430 RYYQGDMDAAASELA
+430 RYYQGDMKAAGKELA
-445 KVEGQD
+445 KVGNQE
-451 CEYVKNFKGA
+451 CCFVKNFKGA
-461 LALADGNCQ
+461 LALADGNCE
-470 EAAEYFKA
+470 EAAGLFKA
-478 AGNQTSTEN
+478 ANNQTSKEN

-509 NHNLKIAYILNDR
+509 NHNLKIVYILNDR
-522 LDDASKAINCECA
+522 LDDASKAITCECP

-563 NEALAARAAKDIEF
+563 NDELAARAAKDIEF

>member
-1 MKFLYICSL
+1 
-10 IFVVSR
+10 
-16 HALCKMTMEII
+16 
-27 LNHNNFI
+27 
-34 MNKVFKMLA
+34 MNRVFKMLA
-43 IALAGAS
+43 FALAGVS
-50 VLACSSP
+50 VMACSSP
-57 KKMAEEAA
+57 KKMAEDAA

-71 EPQVLEV
+71 EPQILEV
-78 VGGEINAEI
+78 VGGKIDAEV
-87 TVVCPADYFNPKAI
+87 TVVCPADYFHPKAI
-101 LEVTPVLVYEGG
+101 LEVTPVIVYEGG
-113 EAAMEPFTYQGEK
+113 ESAMEPFMYQGEK
-126 VKDNWKVVPKDGAT
+126 VQDNYKVIAKDGAT
-140 IREKVSFEY
+140 VKERVSFDY

-161 GVVKFKKKTYET
+161 GVVKFKNKTYET

-190 KLATVDYMKDAYREI
+190 KLAKVDYMPDAYKEI
-205 IEETEETQILYTINN
+205 IEETEEAQIMYTINN
-220 SNVRNSELKKQEIK
+220 STVRNSELRKQEVK
-234 DWNAAIEAIKAD
+234 DWNAALEAIKSD

-253 TDIVAYASPD
+253 TDIIAYASPD
-263 GPEDFNSE
+263 GPEDFNTT
-271 LAVKRGQSAEKAY
+271 LAEKRANTADKAY

-296 VNVTDISEDWEGF
+296 VNVQNVSEDWEGF

-338 REIKNMSSVYE
+338 REIKNMSSVYK
-349 TLADDILPQLRRARF
+349 TLAKDILPQLRRARL

-369 YTNYSNDELKALI
+369 FTNYSNEELIALI

-397 ASITEELADKATI
+397 ASITEELDGKATI
-410 YEQAIEKYDSRRA
+410 YSQAIEKYNSERA

-430 RYYQGDMDAAASELA
+430 RYYQGDMKAAGKELA
-445 KVEGQD
+445 KVGNQE
-451 CEYVKNFKGA
+451 CCFVKNFKGA
-461 LALADGNCQ
+461 LALADGNCE
-470 EAAEYFKA
+470 EAAGLFKA
-478 AGNQTSTEN
+478 ANNQTSKEN

-509 NHNLKIAYILNDR
+509 NHNLKIVYILNDR
-522 LDDASKAINCECA
+522 LDDASKAITCECP

-548 GDAEAVKANLAKVES
+548 GDAEAVKANLAKVE
-563 NEALAARAAKDIEF
+563 NNDELAARAAKDIEF

>member
-1 MKFLYICSL
+1 
-10 IFVVSR
+10 
-16 HALCKMTMEII
+16 
-27 LNHNNFI
+27 
-34 MNKVFKMLA
+34 MNRVFKMLA
-43 IALAGAS
+43 FALAGVS
-50 VLACSSP
+50 VMACSSP
-57 KKMAEEAA
+57 KKMAEDAA

-78 VGGEINAEI
+78 VGGKIDAEV
-87 TVVCPADYFNPKAI
+87 TVVCPADYFHPKAI
-101 LEVTPVLVYEGG
+101 LEVTPVIVYEGG
-113 EAAMEPFTYQGEK
+113 ESAMEPFMYQGEK
-126 VKDNWKVVPKDGAT
+126 VQDNYKVIAKDGAT
-140 IREKVSFEY
+140 VKERVSFDY

-161 GVVKFKKKTYET
+161 GVVKFKNKTYET

-190 KLATVDYMKDAYREI
+190 KLAKVDYMPDAYKEI
-205 IEETEETQILYTINN
+205 IEETEEAQIMYTINN
-220 SNVRNSELKKQEIK
+220 STVRNSELRKQEVK
-234 DWNAAIEAIKAD
+234 DWNAALEAIKSD

-253 TDIVAYASPD
+253 TDIIAYASPD
-263 GPEDFNSE
+263 GPEDFNTT
-271 LAVKRGQSAEKAY
+271 LAEKRANTADKAY

-296 VNVTDISEDWEGF
+296 VNVQNVSEDWEGF

-338 REIKNMSSVYE
+338 REIKNMSSVYK
-349 TLADDILPQLRRARF
+349 TLAKDILPQLRRARL

-369 YTNYSNDELKALI
+369 FTNYSNEELIALI

-397 ASITEELADKATI
+397 ASITDELDGKATI
-410 YEQAIEKYDSRRA
+410 YSQAIEKYNSERA

-430 RYYQGDMDAAASELA
+430 RYYQGDMKAAGKELA
-445 KVEGQD
+445 KVGNQE
-451 CEYVKNFKGA
+451 CCFVKNFKGA
-461 LALADGNCQ
+461 LALADGNCE
-470 EAAEYFKA
+470 EAAGLFKA
-478 AGNQTSTEN
+478 ANNQTSKEN

-509 NHNLKIAYILNDR
+509 NHNLKIVYILNDR
-522 LDDASKAINCECA
+522 LDDASKAITCECP

-548 GDAEAVKANLAKVES
+548 GDAEDVKANLAKVES
-563 NEALAARAAKDIEF
+563 NDELAARAAKDIEF

>member
-1 MKFLYICSL
+1 
-10 IFVVSR
+10 
-16 HALCKMTMEII
+16 
-27 LNHNNFI
+27 
-34 MNKVFKMLA
+34 MNRVFKMLA
-43 IALAGAS
+43 FALAGVS
-50 VLACSSP
+50 VMACSSP
-57 KKMAEEAA
+57 KKMAEDAA

-78 VGGEINAEI
+78 VGGKIDAEV
-87 TVVCPADYFNPKAI
+87 TVVCPADYFHPKAI
-101 LEVTPVLVYEGG
+101 LEVTPVIVYEGG
-113 EAAMEPFTYQGEK
+113 ESAMEPFMYQGEK
-126 VKDNWKVVPKDGAT
+126 VQDNYKVIAKDGAT
-140 IREKVSFEY
+140 VKERVSFDY

-161 GVVKFKKKTYET
+161 GVVKFKNKTYET

-190 KLATVDYMKDAYREI
+190 KLAKVDYMPDAYKEI
-205 IEETEETQILYTINN
+205 IEETEEAQIMYTINN
-220 SNVRNSELKKQEIK
+220 STVRNSELRKQEVK
-234 DWNAAIEAIKAD
+234 DWNAALEAIKSD

-253 TDIVAYASPD
+253 TDIIAYASPD
-263 GPEDFNSE
+263 GPEDFNTT
-271 LAVKRGQSAEKAY
+271 LAEKRANTADKAY

-296 VNVTDISEDWEGF
+296 VNVQNVSEDWEGF

-338 REIKNMSSVYE
+338 REIKNMSSVYK
-349 TLADDILPQLRRARF
+349 TLAQDILPQLRRARL

-369 YTNYSNDELKALI
+369 FTNYSNEELIALI

-397 ASITEELADKATI
+397 ASITEELDGKATI
-410 YEQAIEKYDSRRA
+410 YSQAIEKYNSERA

-430 RYYQGDMDAAASELA
+430 RYYQGDMKAAGKELA
-445 KVEGQD
+445 KVGNQE
-451 CEYVKNFKGA
+451 CCFVKNFKGA
-461 LALADGNCQ
+461 LALADGNCE
-470 EAAEYFKA
+470 EAAGLFKA
-478 AGNQTSTEN
+478 ANNQTSKEN

-509 NHNLKIAYILNDR
+509 NHNLKIVYILNDR
-522 LDDASKAINCECA
+522 LDDASKAITCECP

-563 NEALAARAAKDIEF
+563 NDELAARAAKDIEF